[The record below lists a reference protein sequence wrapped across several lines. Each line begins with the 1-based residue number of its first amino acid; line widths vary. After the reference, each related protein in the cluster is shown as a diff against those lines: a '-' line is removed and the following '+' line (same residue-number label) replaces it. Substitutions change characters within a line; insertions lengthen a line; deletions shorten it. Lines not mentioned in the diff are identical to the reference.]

1 MVLFK
6 SALVC
11 LALNIYHEARDQS
24 TAGQLAVAQVTV
36 NRVDSKHYPDTVC
49 DVVYQKGKS
58 ICAFSWT
65 CDGASDT
72 PHEDKAWQKSMM
84 LAGMMLDE
92 DNTIDVVNG
101 ATHYHTKEV
110 NPYWADSLRVV
121 KQVGDHIFYK

>member
-1 MVLFK
+1 MVLLK

-49 DVVYQKGKS
+49 DVEYQKGKI

-72 PHEDKAWQKSMM
+72 PHEEKAWDKSMM
-84 LAGMMLDE
+84 LAAMTLD
-92 DNTIDVVNG
+92 DNNSIDVVNG
-101 ATHYHTKEV
+101 ATHYHTTKV
-110 NPYWADSLRVV
+110 NPYWADSLKIV

>member
-1 MVLFK
+1 MVLLK

-72 PHEDKAWQKSMM
+72 PHEEKAWDKSMM
-84 LAGMMLDE
+84 LAAMTLD
-92 DNTIDVVNG
+92 DNNDIDVVNG
-101 ATHYHTKEV
+101 ATHYHTTEV
-110 NPYWADSLRVV
+110 NPYWADSLKIV
-121 KQVGDHIFYK
+121 KQVGDNIFYK

>member
-1 MVLFK
+1 MIVK
-6 SALVC
+6 GALLC

-36 NRVDSKHYPDTVC
+36 NRVESKHYPNTVC

-72 PHEDKAWQKSMM
+72 PHEKKAWEKSQYLASMM
-84 LAGMMLDE
+84 LD
-92 DNTIDVVNG
+92 DNNNIDVVNG
-101 ATHYHTKEV
+101 ATHYHTTSV

-121 KQVGDHIFYK
+121 KRVGDHIFYK

>member
-24 TAGQLAVAQVTV
+24 TAGQLAVAQLTV
-36 NRVDSKHYPDTVC
+36 IRVDSKHYPDTVC

-72 PHEDKAWQKSMM
+72 QHEDKAWGKSMM
-84 LAGMMLDE
+84 LAGMMLD
-92 DNTIDVVNG
+92 DNNTIDVVNG
-101 ATHYHTKEV
+101 ATHYHTTEV

>member
-72 PHEDKAWQKSMM
+72 PHEDKAWGKSMM
-84 LAGMMLDE
+84 LAGMMLD
-92 DNTIDVVNG
+92 DNNTIDVVNG
-101 ATHYHTKEV
+101 ATHYHTTEV
-110 NPYWADSLRVV
+110 NPYWADGLRVV

>member
-1 MVLFK
+1 M
-6 SALVC
+6 C

-36 NRVDSKHYPDTVC
+36 NRVESKHYPNTVC

-72 PHEDKAWQKSMM
+72 PHEQEAWEKSQYLASMM
-84 LAGMMLDE
+84 LD
-92 DNTIDVVNG
+92 DNNNICLLYTS
-101 ATHYHTKEV
+101 
-110 NPYWADSLRVV
+110 PSPRDS
-121 KQVGDHIFYK
+121 